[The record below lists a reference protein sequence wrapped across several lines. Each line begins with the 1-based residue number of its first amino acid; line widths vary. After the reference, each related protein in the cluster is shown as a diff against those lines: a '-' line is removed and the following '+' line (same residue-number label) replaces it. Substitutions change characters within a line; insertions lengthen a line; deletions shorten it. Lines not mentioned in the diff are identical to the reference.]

1 MSSLR
6 AIRVWIVGCMLLPGL
21 LAGASAQAIKFFS
34 IGTGG
39 TGATYYPL
47 AGTIANAISNPPG
60 SRPCDQGGSCGVPG
74 LVAMAQSSAGSV
86 DNIEGIKAGRFN
98 SGFSQSDIAYWA
110 YSGTGRFA
118 GQPAVTELRAIAAL
132 YPEHI
137 QLIARK
143 DAQIRTVADL
153 KGKRVSLD
161 ERNSGSFVNAT
172 QILEA
177 YGLRERDLVAS
188 FQKAVEA
195 ADAMIAGKLDA
206 FFITSG
212 IPTNAIID
220 LASRIEITL
229 VPIDGPV
236 AKTITEK
243 YSFYSQ
249 DTIPAGTYARIGAT
263 PTLTVGAQ
271 WVTSTR
277 ADDELIYAITKA
289 LWSEQS
295 RRLLDVGHAK
305 GKVVRLESALAGVAI
320 PLHEGAKRYYREV
333 GLLK

>member
-1 MSSLR
+1 MRCVAGVR
-6 AIRVWIVGCMLLPGL
+6 ALLVCAV
-21 LAGASAQAIKFFS
+21 LAGFAVTAAAQAIRFFS

-39 TGATYYPL
+39 TSATYYPL

-86 DNIEGIKAGRFN
+86 DNVEGIKAGRFH

-110 YSGTGRFA
+110 YSGTGRSA
-118 GQPAVTELRAIAAL
+118 GQPALNELRAIAAL

-143 DAQIRTVADL
+143 DAQIRAVTDL

-161 ERNSGSFVNAT
+161 ERGSGSFVNAT

-177 YGLRERDLVAS
+177 YGVGERDIKAS
-188 FQKAVEA
+188 FLKTVPA
-195 ADAMIAGKLDA
+195 ADAMIAGTLDA

-212 IPTNAIID
+212 YPTNAITD
-220 LASRIEITL
+220 LASRIGITL

-236 AKTITEK
+236 AKEIAAK
-243 YSFYSQ
+243 FSFYSQ
-249 DTIPAGTYARIGAT
+249 DTIPAGIYPGIGAT
-263 PTLTVGAQ
+263 PTLAVGAQ

-277 ADDELIYAITKA
+277 IEDELVYAITKT

-305 GKVVRLESALAGVAI
+305 GKVVRLDTALTGIAI
-320 PLHEGAKRYYREV
+320 PLHDGAKRYYREI